1 MRTDPANLIR
11 YQIAPSTFATEELGL
26 TLRPYQRQ
34 FLDSPAKTLAALWS
48 RQTGKSFCAAALV
61 ASYMACGPGRVALV
75 ISPAQRQSQLLGATV
90 RKMLLSAKIKLDID
104 SQQVLSL
111 ASMQVGENSVV
122 MLSPSGNDG
131 SSIRGPS
138 VKLLIFEEASFMNEA
153 VLQAAL
159 PMVSSNADARII
171 YISSAG
177 ILGSWFTRLWS
188 DAGMVMERLRVTA
201 DESGAFSVEMLDRL
215 KQTLGPKR
223 YAQEMQCQFGSESGT
238 SVFSEEVLNSLF
250 SPRSMG
256 DEPSPGAGG
265 GVIGSIRKP
274 VFDGMFASKFA
285 FAGR

>member
-1 MRTDPANLIR
+1 MRSDPVNLIR

-26 TLRPYQRQ
+26 TLRPYQQ
-34 FLDSPAKTLAALWS
+34 NFLDSPAKTLAALWS

-90 RKMLLSAKIKLDID
+90 RKMLLSAKVKLDID

-111 ASMQVGENSVV
+111 AGKQIGENSVV

-138 VKLLIFEEASFMNEA
+138 VKLLIFEEASFINEA

-159 PMVSSNADARII
+159 PMVSANADARII

-177 ILGSWFTRLWS
+177 ILGSWFARLWS
-188 DAGMVMERLRVTA
+188 DASMQMERLRVTA
-201 DESGAFSVEMLDRL
+201 DESGAFSSEMLDRL

-223 YAQEMQCQFGSESGT
+223 FDQEMNCVFGSESGT
-238 SVFSEEVLNSLF
+238 NVFSEEVLNSLF

-256 DEPSPGAGG
+256 EEIPAGAGE
-265 GVIGSIRKP
+265 GVIGIRKP
-274 VFDGMFASKFA
+274 NFDGMFTRQPA
-285 FAGR
+285 FGGR

>member
-1 MRTDPANLIR
+1 
-11 YQIAPSTFATEELGL
+11 
-26 TLRPYQRQ
+26 
-34 FLDSPAKTLAALWS
+34 
-48 RQTGKSFCAAALV
+48 
-61 ASYMACGPGRVALV
+61 MACGPGRVALV

-90 RKMLLSAKIKLDID
+90 RKMLLSANIKLDID
-104 SQQVLSL
+104 FQQVLSL
-111 ASMQVGENSVV
+111 APKQVGENSVV

-138 VKLLIFEEASFMNEA
+138 VKLLIFEEASFINEA

-159 PMVSSNADARII
+159 PMVSSNADARTI

-188 DAGMVMERLRVTA
+188 DPSMSMERLRVTA
-201 DESGAFSVEMLDRL
+201 DERGAFSLEMLDRL

-223 YAQEMQCQFGSESGT
+223 YSQEMECQFGSKSGT

-256 DEPSPGAGG
+256 EEPSAGVG
-265 GVIGSIRKP
+265 NYPIGNIRKP
-274 VFDGMFASKFA
+274 DFGGMFASKLV

>member
-1 MRTDPANLIR
+1 MRSDPANLIR

-26 TLRPYQRQ
+26 TLRPYQRL
-34 FLDSPAKTLAALWS
+34 FLDCSSKTLAALWS

-111 ASMQVGENSVV
+111 APKQVGENSVV

-138 VKLLIFEEASFMNEA
+138 VKLLIFEEASFINEA

-177 ILGSWFTRLWS
+177 IWGSWFTRLWA
-188 DAGMVMERLRVTA
+188 DPTMVMARLRVTA
-201 DESGAFSVEMLDRL
+201 DESGAFSGDMLDRL
-215 KQTLGPKR
+215 RATLGPKR
-223 YAQEMQCQFGSESGT
+223 FAQEMECVFGSESGT

-256 DEPSPGAGG
+256 EETSAG
-265 GVIGSIRKP
+265 VANYPIGNIRKP
-274 VFDGMFASKFA
+274 DFGRMFASKSA

>member
-1 MRTDPANLIR
+1 MRTDPGNLIR
-11 YQIAPSTFATEELGL
+11 FQIAPSTFATEELGL

-90 RKMLLSAKIKLDID
+90 RKMLLSANIKLDID

-111 ASMQVGENSVV
+111 APKQIGENSVV

-138 VKLLIFEEASFMNEA
+138 VKLLIFEEASFINEA

-188 DAGMVMERLRVTA
+188 DSTMVMERLRVTP

-223 YAQEMQCQFGSESGT
+223 YAQEMDCVFGSESGT

-256 DEPSPGAGG
+256 DEPSPGAGNYS
-265 GVIGSIRKP
+265 IGNIRKP
-274 VFDGMFASKFA
+274 NFEGMFASKSA